1 MIAAGQLVTRD
12 PIPVRTVYHH
22 QPSLLAQFDRHENRA
37 NMANDGCAN
46 VGCMHLTSPMVRVWK
61 PKPIG
66 CTPIAPWNLRFCAQD
81 TCAHTGIPC
90 RRAAQIERFAA
101 MGTASAS
108 VRAAAKP
115 SGTAAKCS
123 ASRQQAK
130 PPRPE

>member
-22 QPSLLAQFDRHENRA
+22 QPSLLAQFDRHVNRA

-66 CTPIAPWNLRFCAQD
+66 CTPIAPWHLRMYVVSGPYALE
-81 TCAHTGIPC
+81 TWTSRS
-90 RRAAQIERFAA
+90 RRP
-101 MGTASAS
+101 SAS
-108 VRAAAKP
+108 P
-115 SGTAAKCS
+115 E
-123 ASRQQAK
+123 SRDLV
-130 PPRPE
+130 

>member
-22 QPSLLAQFDRHENRA
+22 QPSLLAQFDRHVNRA

-66 CTPIAPWNLRFCAQD
+66 CTPIAPWNLRCAR
-81 TCAHTGIPC
+81 PS
-90 RRAAQIERFAA
+90 ER
-101 MGTASAS
+101 
-108 VRAAAKP
+108 AKP
-115 SGTAAKCS
+115 LGGFNNGGLD
-123 ASRQQAK
+123 RE
-130 PPRPE
+130 PF

>member
-22 QPSLLAQFDRHENRA
+22 QPSLLAQFDRHVNRA

-66 CTPIAPWNLRFCAQD
+66 CTPIAPWHLLRTAQPHD
-81 TCAHTGIPC
+81 LLEQRLWHVESVLG
-90 RRAAQIERFAA
+90 
-101 MGTASAS
+101 GASLL
-108 VRAAAKP
+108 V
-115 SGTAAKCS
+115 
-123 ASRQQAK
+123 
-130 PPRPE
+130 

>member
-22 QPSLLAQFDRHENRA
+22 QPSLLAQFDRHVNRA

-66 CTPIAPWNLRFCAQD
+66 CTPIAPWHLRRKTSRPHAQ
-81 TCAHTGIPC
+81 
-90 RRAAQIERFAA
+90 RRAELAQARDDGQRDDAA
-101 MGTASAS
+101 GAR
-108 VRAAAKP
+108 VV
-115 SGTAAKCS
+115 
-123 ASRQQAK
+123 
-130 PPRPE
+130 